1 MVNFGLIEATPSW
14 SSEAHQQCSAA
25 FRLYDI
31 KLWMLVTFAEQTEHQ
46 AIKPKSLKPQVY

>member
-46 AIKPKSLKPQVY
+46 ATKPKSLKPQVY